1 MSRMPG
7 ERGRATRKPSA
18 PPDEPEITRTSPSG
32 IRELYEKYS
41 AGGSAAIKSSCE
53 AT

>member
-1 MSRMPG
+1 MKFLS
-7 ERGRATRKPSA
+7 SH
-18 PPDEPEITRTSPSG
+18 DEIFPFG
-32 IRELYEKYS
+32 IRKLYEKSS